1 MKPKTPAF
9 TSIVPSLSSCSSF
22 WMALATI
29 VAALLIAQPAQAQ
42 GFKFSNEDPAA
53 KADKEA
59 QDKRDAQ
66 TQMQLATPCL
76 DKIKNRKIMVV
87 IAENR
92 DGVISANQA
101 VYNTHV
107 SAINDRLQALG
118 LKTMTAAQIRAQ
130 VAQAEINAF
139 FKNDP
144 DAAISASRRLA
155 AQYILRG
162 VISSSTHRNAI
173 INVNQVSIGMNFS
186 LTGSN
191 GKMISQA
198 SAKNESYAGH
208 DVSGMALTLIE
219 ESAQE
224 VVAKLY
230 SDYCKIG
237 TGK

>member
-1 MKPKTPAF
+1 M
-9 TSIVPSLSSCSSF
+9 
-22 WMALATI
+22 TI
-29 VAALLIAQPAQAQ
+29 QTKLMVLLTAAVLTVSAQAQ
-42 GFKFSNEDPAA
+42 GFKFSDPDPAD

-59 QDKRDAQ
+59 QDKRQ
-66 TQMQLATPCL
+66 TEVQGMLATPCR
-76 DKIKNRKIMVV
+76 DKIKNQKIMVV

-92 DGVISANQA
+92 DGAISANQA

-107 SAINDRLQALG
+107 SALNDRLQSVG
-118 LKTMTAAQIRAQ
+118 LRTFTPAQIKAQ

-144 DAAISASRRLA
+144 DAAISASRRMA

-173 INVNQVSIGMNFS
+173 INVNQVSIGMKFT
-186 LTGSN
+186 LTGAN

-208 DVSGMALTLIE
+208 DVAGMALTLVE
-219 ESAQE
+219 ESAE
-224 VVAKLY
+224 DVVAKLY
-230 SDYCKIG
+230 SDHCKLAA
-237 TGK
+237 TK

>member
-1 MKPKTPAF
+1 MVLLT
-9 TSIVPSLSSCSSF
+9 
-22 WMALATI
+22 
-29 VAALLIAQPAQAQ
+29 AAVLTVSAQAQ
-42 GFKFSNEDPAA
+42 GFKFSDPDPAD

-59 QDKRDAQ
+59 QDKRQ
-66 TQMQLATPCL
+66 TEVQGMLATPCR
-76 DKIKNRKIMVV
+76 DKIKNQKIMVV

-92 DGVISANQA
+92 DGAISANQA

-107 SAINDRLQALG
+107 SALNDRLQSVG
-118 LKTMTAAQIRAQ
+118 LRTFTPAQIKAQ

-144 DAAISASRRLA
+144 DAAISASRRMA

-173 INVNQVSIGMNFS
+173 INVNQVSIGMKFT
-186 LTGSN
+186 LTGAN

-208 DVSGMALTLIE
+208 DVAGMALTLVE
-219 ESAQE
+219 ESAE
-224 VVAKLY
+224 DVVAKLY
-230 SDYCKIG
+230 SDHCKLAA
-237 TGK
+237 TK